1 MELFLLALATLFAGT
16 LFSAL
21 LFRRDAAAHQVAT
34 ICGAAGSAL
43 GLLASLRALGR
54 PAAGWRAS
62 WTMPAGELHLGVD
75 GLSLLFL
82 CCIFALGLGAC
93 IFSRSYLAA
102 FAGHK
107 SLAAAGS
114 MLNVLIASTALV
126 ALARDGMLFLVAW
139 ELMALS
145 SYLLV
150 VFEHQRPEVRS
161 AGLLYL
167 VMSHAGTACLMAFFV
182 LLARE
187 HGSFDLNV
195 AGAIRPGL
203 SAPLLLLALA
213 GFGLKAGLVPLQ
225 AWLPEAHPAAPTHVS
240 AVMSGAVIKC
250 GIYGIARAVLLA
262 GEPRAWFGWTLVGA
276 GALSAVLGASNALA
290 QRDVKRSLA
299 WSSIDNIGIISI
311 GLGIGVV
318 GAAERIPLLAALG
331 FAAAGLHV
339 VAHAAFK
346 WLLFSAAGA
355 AAHGAGTRD
364 LDLLGGLAHRMPGT
378 AALFLV
384 GAAAASAL
392 PGFSGFVSEWFT
404 LRALFAGLQQLGP
417 AGQAAAAAGVAAL
430 ALTGGLAAAGFARSW
445 GTAFAGSP
453 RSEGA
458 AHAHEAAPSM
468 LFPMALLAGLCVL
481 FGILPSLQLA
491 LVLPAVAQLAGSTEA
506 LVAPLQ
512 EAVVVGRIGA
522 ALFAVAGVIAL
533 LRGGLLAR
541 REVRAACT
549 WGCGY
554 AQPSPRMQYTAT
566 AFARPLTQV
575 FEGVLAI
582 RETGTPPQSYFPIA
596 VIRNAEADDPI
607 ERALYRPLLAWGSER
622 LFALRRRHG
631 ARLQQYLLYIFF
643 AIIALLIYAS
653 RLLRP

>member
-1 MELFLLALATLFAGT
+1 MELFLVALATLFAGAI
-16 LFSAL
+16 LSAML
-21 LFRRDAAAHQVAT
+21 LKRDAVAHQVAT
-34 ICGAAGSAL
+34 IFGAAGSAL
-43 GLLASLRALGR
+43 GLLASLRALGG
-54 PAAGWRAS
+54 PAAQWRAP
-62 WTMPAGELHLGVD
+62 WAMPAGELHLGVD
-75 GLSLLFL
+75 GLSVLFL

-93 IFSRSYLAA
+93 IFSRRYLAA

-107 SLAAAGS
+107 SLAATGS
-114 MLNVLIASTALV
+114 ILNVLIASTALV

-150 VFEHQRPEVRS
+150 VFEHERAEIRS

-187 HGSFDLNV
+187 RGSFDLTV
-195 AGAIRPGL
+195 ASAIRPGL
-203 SAPLLLLALA
+203 STPLLLLALA

-240 AVMSGAVIKC
+240 AFMSGAVIKC
-250 GIYGIARAVLLA
+250 GVYGIARAVLLA
-262 GEPRAWFGWTLVGA
+262 GEPRAWFGWTLVCA
-276 GALSAVLGASNALA
+276 GAISAVVGSMNALA

-299 WSSIDNIGIISI
+299 WSSIDNIGIIAI
-311 GLGIGVV
+311 GLGLGVV

-355 AAHGAGTRD
+355 AAHSAGTRD
-364 LDLLGGLAHRMPGT
+364 LDRLGGLAHAMPKT

-404 LRALFAGLQQLGP
+404 LRALFAGLQHLGP

-445 GTAFAGSP
+445 GAAFAGSP

-468 LFPMALLAGLCVL
+468 LFPMAALAGLCIL
-481 FGILPSLQLA
+481 FGIFPRLLIA
-491 LVLPAVAQLAGSTEA
+491 LVLPAVAQLAGSTSA
-506 LVAPLQ
+506 LVAPLH
-512 EAVVVGRIGA
+512 ESIAIGRMGA

-533 LRGGLLAR
+533 LRRALLVP
-541 REVRAACT
+541 REVRAART

-554 AQPSPRMQYTAT
+554 SQPSPRMQYTAT
-566 AFARPLTQV
+566 AFAQPLTQV
-575 FEGVLAI
+575 FEAALAI
-582 RETGTPPQSYFPIA
+582 RRTGPPPAGYFPA
-596 VIRNAEADDPI
+596 ALERTVEADDPI
-607 ERALYRPLLAWGSER
+607 ERALYRPLLSWGSK
-622 LFALRRRHG
+622 LFLALRRRQG
-631 ARLQQYLLYIFF
+631 TRVQQYLLYIFF
-643 AIIALLIYAS
+643 AVVALLIYSS